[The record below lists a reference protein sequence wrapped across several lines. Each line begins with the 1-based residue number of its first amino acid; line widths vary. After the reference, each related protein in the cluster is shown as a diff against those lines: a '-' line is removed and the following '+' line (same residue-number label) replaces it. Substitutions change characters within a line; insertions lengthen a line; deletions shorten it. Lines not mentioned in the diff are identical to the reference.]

1 MQCGIQTNGSDK
13 LVTDIWHNELKRLLA
28 DRLDNLG
35 KAKELLATNTK
46 HKEGT
51 EGVYSLLM
59 MMPT

>member
-1 MQCGIQTNGSDK
+1 MPGR
-13 LVTDIWHNELKRLLA
+13 WHNELERLQA
-28 DRLDNLG
+28 DGLDNLG

-59 MMPT
+59 RMPTWILQMIW